1 MGAPIVVRD
10 DLAAYLGID
19 YAAAQAEANMDL
31 ACEAA
36 NGFLDGAVG
45 VGLDPSDPR
54 ARAVALAVAADVYD
68 QRCYEREGSAKASGA
83 VRRLVADL
91 CEQLRCEARRSG
103 EAGA

>member
-1 MGAPIVVRD
+1 M
-10 DLAAYLGID
+10 
-19 YAAAQAEANMDL
+19 
-31 ACEAA
+31 
-36 NGFLDGAVG
+36 
-45 VGLDPSDPR
+45 
-54 ARAVALAVAADVYD
+54 ALAVAADVYD